1 VAVPRTL
8 MFPQQMQLQTTPP
21 EAIETVS
28 KVKLALGA
36 ASLFLF
42 IVGVKRSFHMDEG
55 GVESAA
61 ADPGEPR
68 PRRPRRKKRGA
79 GGEQAADD

>member
-1 VAVPRTL
+1 
-8 MFPQQMQLQTTPP
+8 MQLQTPPP

-42 IVGVKRSFHMDEG
+42 IVGVKRSFRIEEG
-55 GVESAA
+55 GVEPASEAA
-61 ADPGEPR
+61 AGETGGPR
-68 PRRPRRKKRGA
+68 PRRRRRRGDTDD
-79 GGEQAADD
+79 QAAAD